1 MPRISAY
8 RLKHLARVYESEP
21 AVTVPFADVLGEV
34 GIDPDVLTTMDS
46 RIKLI
51 DEARVVEMAC
61 QALSDKTFAARAGLS
76 TQGSKTLL
84 AYLARA
90 SRTLGQVLQL
100 AQRYYALEDPHMK
113 FAAKEGAKGPIVVL
127 DSGMLGAKE
136 FPRHTEFLMF
146 GMYKRTRQIAG
157 PDFGELSL
165 LLKCGDHEHCEQLSQ
180 IAGCEIEAGQSF
192 NGLQLPPNGLAY
204 PIPTADPAL
213 LDHLLEHGEE
223 RLRQMP
229 QNMNG
234 VSEKVAKLVFSRLP
248 GHLPSG
254 DEVAAELCMTR
265 RTLTRRLSD
274 EGTSY
279 KLLADTARCDM
290 AKRMLLGE
298 DSIAQVAF
306 LLDFADQAAFSV
318 AFKRWT
324 GTTPASFKRTH
335 I

>member
-8 RLKHLARVYESEP
+8 RLKHLARIYETEP
-21 AVTVPFADVLGEV
+21 TRTVPFMDILLEA
-34 GIDPDVLTTMDS
+34 GIDPDVITTADS
-46 RIKLI
+46 RIKLVG
-51 DEARVVEMAC
+51 EAAAVELAC
-61 QALSDKTFAARAGLS
+61 QALNDRTFAARAGLS

-113 FAAKEGAKGPIVVL
+113 FLAGEDDKGPIIVL
-127 DSGMLGAKE
+127 DTGMLGARE
-136 FPRHTEFLMF
+136 YPRHTEFLLS

-165 LLKCGDHEHCEQLSQ
+165 ILKCQDQAHCNQLSE
-180 IAGCEIEAGQSF
+180 IAGCDIEAGQSF
-192 NGLQLPPNGLAY
+192 NALRLPKNGLTY
-204 PIPTADPAL
+204 PIPTVDPAL

-229 QNMNG
+229 QTVKG

-248 GHLPSG
+248 GQLPSG

-324 GTTPASFKRTH
+324 GTTPASFKRANL
-335 I
+335 